1 MSENTTTPTIDSIE
15 ETNTPEQKYVCF
27 VKRRP
32 GGKFI
37 PYTEPEDSNKVVVR
51 TLRQFLD
58 HQISEWYKAGEKEQP
73 ENRPLLKISLDDF
86 AADIHANGM
95 NAKLVSILGWNYPQ
109 AIRMAES
116 EGTIFLL
123 GKSCRRFPVKARPQ
137 LRLRRKQI
145 FNLKGIFNVFNFR
158 RLLRRKNRRKNNG
171 HNIEPYR
178 YMAQSANR
186 NKSVCHRHLP
196 ALLLFRNR
204 MIRLAEFF
212 RFSRLYLN
220 KDQRFLPFCHEV
232 KFPFGKPDI
241 SV

>member
-37 PYTEPEDSNKVVVR
+37 PYTEPGNSDKIVAG
-51 TLRQFLD
+51 TLRRFLD
-58 HQISEWYKAGEKEQP
+58 HQINEWYKAGEKEQP
-73 ENRPLLKISLDDF
+73 ENRPLLKVSLDDF

-123 GKSCRRFPVKARPQ
+123 TIHPRFQSIPFSFRQTCDDTDYALHLVEQLLSLRGGRIAFEEHDPEKHSGTCEFSGTSAIRSRYNQQRYLDYLSGYRLMSLNMISPESDKFEAEAELASWDSLTDIERR
-137 LRLRRKQI
+137 
-145 FNLKGIFNVFNFR
+145 
-158 RLLRRKNRRKNNG
+158 
-171 HNIEPYR
+171 
-178 YMAQSANR
+178 
-186 NKSVCHRHLP
+186 
-196 ALLLFRNR
+196 
-204 MIRLAEFF
+204 EFCEEC
-212 RFSRLYLN
+212 
-220 KDQRFLPFCHEV
+220 KEEA
-232 KFPFGKPDI
+232 
-241 SV
+241 

>member
-37 PYTEPEDSNKVVVR
+37 PYTEPGNSDRIVAG

-73 ENRPLLKISLDDF
+73 ENRPLLKVSLDDF

-95 NAKLVSILGWNYPQ
+95 NAKLVSLLGWNYPQ

-123 GKSCRRFPVKARPQ
+123 TIHPRFQSIPFSFRQTCDDTDYALHLVEQLLSLRGGRIAFEEHDPEKHSGTCEFSGTSAIRCVFPVKSGCCASVISKRTSFSFTRRPRPVHVKYRS
-137 LRLRRKQI
+137 LEKYG
-145 FNLKGIFNVFNFR
+145 K
-158 RLLRRKNRRKNNG
+158 LLT
-171 HNIEPYR
+171 
-178 YMAQSANR
+178 A
-186 NKSVCHRHLP
+186 
-196 ALLLFRNR
+196 F
-204 MIRLAEFF
+204 
-212 RFSRLYLN
+212 
-220 KDQRFLPFCHEV
+220 
-232 KFPFGKPDI
+232 KPT
-241 SV
+241 